1 MANPT
6 RQQVRNR
13 IYILMDRF
21 QRGDFSKVAVPST
34 TAGLEAKIVEGETD
48 IFDQTMILIG
58 YYGR

>member
-1 MANPT
+1 
-6 RQQVRNR
+6 
-13 IYILMDRF
+13 MDRF